1 MLFLEGLSFTKA
13 LLVMITVVAI
23 QRWFYKL
30 IITFALTREFKADTS
45 NIAFWTGKWYGLG
58 LHAMSQPGRELLC
71 KTTEMGF
78 FAADFILGHVL
89 LFIMF
94 PLIMIP
100 YVDTAHSVML
110 FWLRPSRQIR
120 PPIYTAKQTKLRR
133 RRVTRFSVL
142 YFIMMIFFLAMVV
155 GPVATKSI
163 LIPIVNGI
171 NIPMN
176 LMQPYDGKWNTT
188 DTAYYNDNPDMVGD
202 GGNITGAGPSSS

>member
-1 MLFLEGLSFTKA
+1 
-13 LLVMITVVAI
+13 
-23 QRWFYKL
+23 
-30 IITFALTREFKADTS
+30 
-45 NIAFWTGKWYGLG
+45 
-58 LHAMSQPGRELLC
+58 MSQPGRELLC

-155 GPVATKSI
+155 GPVATSKSTYSI
-163 LIPIVNGI
+163 YIIAFSFTNVLQRAF
-171 NIPMN
+171 
-176 LMQPYDGKWNTT
+176 LSLLS
-188 DTAYYNDNPDMVGD
+188 TAS
-202 GGNITGAGPSSS
+202 IFR